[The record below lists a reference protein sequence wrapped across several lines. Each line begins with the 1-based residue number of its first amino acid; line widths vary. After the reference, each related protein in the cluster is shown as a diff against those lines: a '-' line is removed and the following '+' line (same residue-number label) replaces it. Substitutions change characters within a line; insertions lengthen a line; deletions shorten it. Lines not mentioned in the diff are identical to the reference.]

1 MLIFHA
7 STTFNVA
14 VQLQIDNGG
23 CEVRC
28 VLVTL
33 NLNLK
38 LLKKDDKVKTS
49 LADTIETS
57 PFISCQ
63 CVRLSI

>member
-14 VQLQIDNGG
+14 VQLQIDSGG

-28 VLVTL
+28 VFG
-33 NLNLK
+33 
-38 LLKKDDKVKTS
+38 D
-49 LADTIETS
+49 IELE
-57 PFISCQ
+57 FE
-63 CVRLSI
+63 VAKRR